1 MKSELVD
8 QALNPRGARRRRVWT
23 AHEKREI
30 VAESLGPGASMAEV
44 ARRHGVN
51 ANLVFTW
58 RRQARSEPD
67 SQRAAPVELVPVAIA
82 PEAGATAGRMEIVL
96 VGGER
101 IFVGADVDA
110 GALARVV
117 KALSR
122 PGRAGLA

>member
-1 MKSELVD
+1 M
-8 QALNPRGARRRRVWT
+8 
-23 AHEKREI
+23 
-30 VAESLGPGASMAEV
+30 AESLGPGASMAEV